1 MPDRLGKS
9 MFTYT
14 GKMFYP
20 LDPREEDINLS
31 DIAHALSLICRF
43 GGHSRFHYSVAAH
56 GLLVKEIL
64 RQWGYG
70 PRIQLIGLLHNASTA
85 YMGDMVYALEGA
97 LTNYAQIEG
106 NIQKTINSKFGLYNI
121 TFNEQKVVSDAH
133 DFAMGYELHFVLG
146 SRPLPVMYD
155 APSMGELVG
164 QFLVPGKLMTNL
176 EDEYTDAVNQLQKG
190 LGDQ

>member
-1 MPDRLGKS
+1 
-9 MFTYT
+9 
-14 GKMFYP
+14 
-20 LDPREEDINLS
+20 
-31 DIAHALSLICRF
+31 
-43 GGHSRFHYSVAAH
+43 
-56 GLLVKEIL
+56 
-64 RQWGYG
+64 
-70 PRIQLIGLLHNASTA
+70 
-85 YMGDMVYALEGA
+85 MGDMVYALEGA